1 VHIEETPLS
10 SQVAEVVA
18 PADGAKRIAAAAAPA
33 RKTGARIL
41 VAMIVVLSSWAV
53 KPSPAVLVSVLSPD
67 ELSLGRAPG
76 GVTRFM
82 PKTYF

>member
-1 VHIEETPLS
+1 
-10 SQVAEVVA
+10 
-18 PADGAKRIAAAAAPA
+18 
-33 RKTGARIL
+33 
-41 VAMIVVLSSWAV
+41 MIVVLSSWAV

-82 PKTYF
+82 PKTYFQFVIDDSQKARITLYRPATQHSQLIEPRADFRPKKV